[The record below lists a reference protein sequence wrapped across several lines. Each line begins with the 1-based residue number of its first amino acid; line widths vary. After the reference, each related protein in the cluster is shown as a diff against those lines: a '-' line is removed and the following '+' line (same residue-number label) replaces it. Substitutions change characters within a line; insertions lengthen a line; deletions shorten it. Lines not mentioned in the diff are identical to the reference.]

1 VLEEGGVGMEWFR
14 FVDEQS
20 LFCFG
25 LFIEHERWRF
35 CVWDG
40 QRHMYSFVDI
50 TCFPYFLRRAYM
62 GQTDAA
68 RRGRG
73 GMGVP
78 YSSSFMASDRC
89 GMVWYIDMEELYC
102 RILQVFHYE
111 EVVVFFVPFPIVRS
125 FFGGDLWLRWSA
137 GFSRNLSLVRFGWE
151 KERF

>member
-1 VLEEGGVGMEWFR
+1 LEWSGSDLWMSNHCFVLFLSR
-14 FVDEQS
+14 SF
-20 LFCFG
+20 
-25 LFIEHERWRF
+25 FIEHERWRF

-102 RILQVFHYE
+102 RILQSSHYE
-111 EVVVFFVPFPIVRS
+111 EVAVWFVSSQSPARFLGI
-125 FFGGDLWLRWSA
+125 FGCAGLRWSA
-137 GFSRNLSLVRFGWE
+137 GLSRNLSLVRFGWE